1 MTSPL
6 RSALA
11 ALALAL
17 AAGAIP
23 ARALA
28 QRDTLPARP
37 PAPVPRDTVPRP
49 PRDTVQVAV
58 PGEAIRG
65 DTLPGAKGDTAKV
78 DTTVAAPNFPDHPLP
93 PTHGFSDASWT
104 FGPQELQYFHGLS
117 LADLLDRIPGL
128 VLTRSGAFG
137 RPMGVSP
144 YAAGGG
150 RFRIYLD
157 GFELRPLGSSIPDL
171 QRIPMVNLRSVR
183 IQRGLE
189 EIRVDLTSLRLSDAR
204 PLAQIEGMDG
214 DLGTRALRGLFTRP
228 LGKHVLGEIALDV
241 DQTDGARR
249 RQKFRETSTIAR
261 LGYAFNPSWGVQAEY
276 RITKLTSENSL
287 NQTGEALVEENSD
300 RSEVVL
306 RARGLLPGGIHLE
319 AMAGRSLLNPAGN
332 DSVTQRA
339 RSLQA
344 DVRLTLPVR
353 FGMLSAGARLHRG
366 EEESW
371 APDQREVWGRLDFTP
386 GRMLAASAEVRQLSL
401 GGVNGVE
408 ASGSLRAGPWGGL
421 SLFGQAAGGSRGV
434 RFLLDTTEVVKAI
447 TGIGGGGA
455 PTLDTVAVREL
466 RTLDGSLN
474 GVRGGAELDRGLFHL
489 GAAFVHHRV
498 EQTAPYGVGFDLG
511 APLQPGLAISGVE
524 AYGSI
529 PLYFRGLTLE
539 GWYQRWLNAPDR
551 VNLPTQ
557 LGRVAVQFH
566 DVYKNGNLEPTFRV
580 EMVDRDQTLAWDST
594 TAANVL
600 LLRYRQPIFNMFL
613 QVRIIDIRIFW
624 RFENLGATT
633 GEYDVPASRIPGP
646 RALYGVRWFF
656 RN

>member
-17 AAGAIP
+17 AAGAMP
-23 ARALA
+23 ARVLA
-28 QRDTLPARP
+28 QRDTLPTRP
-37 PAPVPRDTVPRP
+37 PP

-58 PGEAIRG
+58 PGEAVRS
-65 DTLPGAKGDTAKV
+65 DTLPGAKRDTTQV

-137 RPMGVSP
+137 RPLGVSP

-171 QRIPMVNLRSVR
+171 QRIPLVNLRSVR

-228 LGKHVLGEIALDV
+228 LGKHLLGEIALDV

-261 LGYAFNPSWGVQAEY
+261 LGYAFTPSWGVQAEY
-276 RITKLTSENSL
+276 RITKLTSENAI
-287 NQTGEALVEENSD
+287 NETGESLVDENSD
-300 RSEVVL
+300 RSEAVL

-319 AMAGRSLLNPAGN
+319 AMAGRSLLNPAGS
-332 DSVTQRA
+332 DSVTQGV

-353 FGMLSAGARLHRG
+353 IGMLSAGARLHRG
-366 EEESW
+366 EEGSW

-408 ASGSLRAGPWGGL
+408 ASGSLRAGPWGGF

-434 RFLLDTTEVVKAI
+434 RFLLDTTVVVKAI

-455 PTLDTVAVREL
+455 RTLDTVSVREL
-466 RTLDGSLN
+466 RTLDSSLN
-474 GVRGGAELDRGLFHL
+474 GVRGGAEFERGLFHL

-511 APLQPGLAISGVE
+511 APLQPGLAVSGVE

-539 GWYQRWLNAPDR
+539 GWYQRWLNTPDR
-551 VNLPTQ
+551 VNLPAQ

-566 DVYKNGNLEPTFRV
+566 RIYKSGNLEPTVRV
-580 EMVDRDQTLAWDST
+580 EMVDRDATLAWDS
-594 TAANVL
+594 AQAQNVVVP
-600 LLRYRQPIFNMFL
+600 RYQQPIVNLFV

-624 RFENLGATT
+624 RFENFGVTH
-633 GEYDVPASRIPGP
+633 GVYDVPTGIIPGP